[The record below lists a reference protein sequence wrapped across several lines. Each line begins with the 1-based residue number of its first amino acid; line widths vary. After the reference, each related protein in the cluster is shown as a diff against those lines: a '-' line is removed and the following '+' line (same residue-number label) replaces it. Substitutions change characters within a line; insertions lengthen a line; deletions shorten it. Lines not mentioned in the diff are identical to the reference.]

1 MTDVVDIWEAREVGE
16 MTYSGLEDA
25 ADSLAFDRGMRG
37 TKADCHATV
46 GLGCSISRKKCI
58 QSHQVGVSAEAWC
71 TLPEESRR

>member
-46 GLGCSISRKKCI
+46 GLGFN
-58 QSHQVGVSAEAWC
+58 QS
-71 TLPEESRR
+71 